1 MKKDTQRV
9 MVELERE
16 LWRQVGI
23 AAAARETTRREI
35 VIDALEKWLGDAKG
49 GSNDAG

>member
-1 MKKDTQRV
+1 MKKDIQRV

-35 VIDALEKWLGDAKG
+35 VIEALEKWLQEDEKRPG
-49 GSNDAG
+49 

>member
-1 MKKDTQRV
+1 MKKDIQRV

-23 AAAARETTRREI
+23 AAAARETTRREV
-35 VIDALEKWLGDAKG
+35 VIEALGKWLEKNNEKHPETP
-49 GSNDAG
+49 